1 MIKKDGI
8 LGHEYKMNQLN
19 SLELLTLSENVSSGM
34 WSSVL
39 LPHCLTPSEH
49 TLHAYESTK
58 KNGEKKKCFPP
69 EIHYLMKVKNG
80 LLFPFL
86 ISLPR
91 WYQWPDHSSTP
102 GLSVVEVLPPS
113 RLFLLCPEFC
123 EGMCSTPSSEQ

>member
-58 KNGEKKKCFPP
+58 KNVGKKLMFSSRNPLFDEGKEWITFP
-69 EIHYLMKVKNG
+69 
-80 LLFPFL
+80 LFN
-86 ISLPR
+86 
-91 WYQWPDHSSTP
+91 
-102 GLSVVEVLPPS
+102 
-113 RLFLLCPEFC
+113 
-123 EGMCSTPSSEQ
+123 